1 MGKSGKK
8 SRKTKP
14 VPNKAVKNL
23 RSAAKSKNL
32 EFLLAVPKESRNQ
45 NKSIDGEP
53 PVAAASSRERSTKK
67 PSQRKTKPD
76 TKTELTAAK
85 CTVPAPPIDMDADD
99 NHNLLDIR
107 TSILQDWTTEME
119 SDEGDIESTDIVT
132 SDDEQDS
139 YENNTL
145 LQPARREFFPLD
157 DSSDHDPED
166 SDSARADVR
175 KTYTRSAPPRPDE
188 SEVAHVADQRSS
200 LPAATSEAAVCVC
213 GQQPKIDELLQQ
225 NAMLSAQNKKLKHL
239 NDESNARCLTLTDA
253 LNAKVLGPTHDEIF
267 TEVEGFPDREKLKN
281 FSEAAGSRDYIFV
294 KLILQEICTEGLKNI
309 TITGRATNNPN
320 GRKGG
325 ERPQQP
331 ENAPTKIQLDP
342 EKKAYIEKRF
352 VEHRRYQGDSISV
365 AALKCKECCGL
376 MTRDISYYGNK

>member
-1 MGKSGKK
+1 
-8 SRKTKP
+8 
-14 VPNKAVKNL
+14 
-23 RSAAKSKNL
+23 
-32 EFLLAVPKESRNQ
+32 
-45 NKSIDGEP
+45 
-53 PVAAASSRERSTKK
+53 
-67 PSQRKTKPD
+67 
-76 TKTELTAAK
+76 
-85 CTVPAPPIDMDADD
+85 
-99 NHNLLDIR
+99 
-107 TSILQDWTTEME
+107 
-119 SDEGDIESTDIVT
+119 
-132 SDDEQDS
+132 
-139 YENNTL
+139 
-145 LQPARREFFPLD
+145 
-157 DSSDHDPED
+157 
-166 SDSARADVR
+166 
-175 KTYTRSAPPRPDE
+175 
-188 SEVAHVADQRSS
+188 
-200 LPAATSEAAVCVC
+200 
-213 GQQPKIDELLQQ
+213 
-225 NAMLSAQNKKLKHL
+225 MLSAQNKKLKRL

-309 TITGRATNNPN
+309 TITGRASNNPN

-342 EKKAYIEKRF
+342 EKKAYIESKFFKLLPKNSNHNICLSIFLERF